1 MHKGMKNWNGF
12 ILTAWLTPHAISW
25 TSTSITGTTWP
36 SRVFSMK
43 TWTFLGCNSQLNVIL
58 LLVTKYFPSVLWPVE
73 KHNINT
79 IFNNVSYLPMFII
92 SDQTTTFLLFRKLK
106 LNIVFLLDKLGQTVK
121 LNVFIVSK

>member
-1 MHKGMKNWNGF
+1 MKNRNGF